1 MKILYV
7 DLLYDYGDKTRGLNL
22 IGQEGFKS
30 SFEKLGHDVVPF
42 YYDDFLSNLEV
53 LQQNLLSEADKVMPD
68 LIFFCLFENQ
78 FEHET
83 LVQLKNKYTTVNWF
97 GDDQWRFDSF
107 TKFYASD
114 FTWCVTTDLFSV
126 ENYKKIDQPNVI
138 LSQWA
143 AIDTHVQFDES
154 QIYKY
159 DVSFVG
165 GYHPYREWFIKQL
178 GARGINVEV
187 FGNGWGNG
195 PLSAEAMMRLFAE
208 SKINLNISNSNS
220 YDIRYLFSS
229 LRAFSSSIR
238 SLKSHS
244 QIKARNFEIPFFGGF
259 QLSDYVPG
267 IEQYYDLGKEIVC
280 YSSVDD
286 AALQIKYYLSND
298 FEREEIRK
306 LGNIKAKK
314 NHGYSNRFKKVF
326 RELSLCR

>member
-1 MKILYV
+1 MKILFV

-42 YYDDFLSNLEV
+42 YYDDFLSNLET
-53 LQQNLLSEADKVMPD
+53 LQQKLLSEADKVKPD

-97 GDDQWRFDSF
+97 GDDQWRFDGF

-126 ENYKKIDQPNVI
+126 EKYKKIDQPNVI

-154 QIYKY
+154 QSYKY

-195 PLSAEAMMRLFAE
+195 PLSAEDMMRLFAE
-208 SKINLNISNSNS
+208 SKINLNLSNSNS
-220 YDIRYLFSS
+220 YDVRYLFSS
-229 LRAFSSSIR
+229 LRALRSSIR
-238 SLKSHS
+238 SSKSHS

-259 QLSDYVPG
+259 QLSDYVPSLENYFD
-267 IEQYYDLGKEIVC
+267 IGKELVC
-280 YSSVDD
+280 YSSIDD
-286 AALQIKYYLSND
+286 AALQIRYYLSND
-298 FEREEIRK
+298 LKREEIRYNGHK
-306 LGNIKAKK
+306 KAIESDS
-314 NHGYSNRFKKVF
+314 YTNRLSSVLKHIEKV
-326 RELSLCR
+326 